1 MRYNK
6 EDTIS
11 MNNEKHNLIKSICIR
26 LTHIGI
32 IICFVLITYF
42 VVGGQ
47 LQESEPSSTNEI
59 HELTKE
65 HFEPRKTTAAI
76 QNNLTPKMSTIE
88 YLENNSVFK
97 PSSILQLPDS
107 LTLAENTSEQLL
119 DEQTKDTSTFALL
132 QNSPA
137 LGKSAIE
144 ETTDE
149 LTESD
154 QQEEQTEGETESV
167 NPITKDNE
175 SSTEDT
181 TPEQTEENTIV
192 EDSPGTPIENDPAL
206 DVTVITQKPQHT
218 FPYSEKLPLPYEH
231 QEYLYNLCLQYGLEY
246 EKVLAVMEH
255 ESKFNPNAIGATSDF
270 GYFQINSINH
280 QWLSEKL
287 GTANAPLD
295 PYVNMQ
301 WGTFFLDD
309 LYDYWE
315 NQGLTGDAL
324 DEAVLSSYNK
334 GKTGYRRTGKAT
346 NYIAKV
352 KESYALIQ
360 NEYIN

>member
-1 MRYNK
+1 
-6 EDTIS
+6 
-11 MNNEKHNLIKSICIR
+11 MNNEKSNLIKSICIR

-32 IICFVLITYF
+32 IISFVLVTYF
-42 VVGGQ
+42 VIGGH
-47 LQESEPSSTNEI
+47 LQESESTSKSEL
-59 HELTKE
+59 HEVTKQ
-65 HFEPRKTTAAI
+65 HFEPRKTTAALL
-76 QNNLTPKMSTIE
+76 NNLTPKMSTIE

-107 LTLAENTSEQLL
+107 LTLAENISEQPV
-119 DEQTKDTSTFALL
+119 DEQTKDKSAFALL
-132 QNSPA
+132 QNNPA
-137 LGKSAIE
+137 LGKSSIE
-144 ETTDE
+144 ETIAE
-149 LTESD
+149 
-154 QQEEQTEGETESV
+154 
-167 NPITKDNE
+167 
-175 SSTEDT
+175 
-181 TPEQTEENTIV
+181 TEENEAQEELAEGEIESENPISEEN
-192 EDSPGTPIENDPAL
+192 EDSTPEMTEEDSIVDESRATPIENDPAL
-206 DVTVITQKPQHT
+206 DITIITQQPQHT

-231 QEYLYNLCLQYGLEY
+231 QEYLYNLCVQYGLDY
-246 EKVLAVMEH
+246 EKTLAVMEH

-301 WGTFFLDD
+301 WGTFFLAD
-309 LYDYWE
+309 LYEYWE
-315 NQGLTGDAL
+315 GQGLTGDAL

-334 GKTGYRRTGKAT
+334 GKAGFRRTGKAT